1 MKDMMNDFPIHT
13 AEQLIPLFS
22 AFRKKRHLSQAALA
36 HRVGVGQQTIS
47 QLERHPNK
55 ASIERLL
62 RALAAL
68 DVELVLRDKQS
79 SIASVQAN
87 QEEW

>member
-1 MKDMMNDFPIHT
+1 MSDFPIHT

-22 AFRKKRHLSQAALA
+22 AFRKKRQLSQAALA

-55 ASIERLL
+55 ATVERLL
-62 RALAAL
+62 RALAVL
-68 DVELVLRDKQS
+68 DVELVLREKQS
-79 SIASVQAN
+79 TIANVQAN
-87 QEEW
+87 QEVW